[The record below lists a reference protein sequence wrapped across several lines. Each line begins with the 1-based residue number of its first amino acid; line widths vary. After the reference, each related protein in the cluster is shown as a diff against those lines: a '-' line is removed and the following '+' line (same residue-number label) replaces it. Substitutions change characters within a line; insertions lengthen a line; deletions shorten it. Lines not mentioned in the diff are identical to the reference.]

1 MKYNFVTAFD
11 ETLLQ
16 QSTISLLNEFKDNWE
31 KEINFHCY
39 YYDIDLSNYSL
50 PKASNIHY
58 HNLLELSE
66 YSAFLKNYSR
76 HDGTEDNTIEYSEV
90 LNVVQH
96 IPKIMAVTECGFN
109 SVDWVIWFDPSLI
122 NIKPISV
129 KKLDSLFPSSGPIDI
144 LTVKDADDFIAFNM
158 SRQVP
163 SDLLGDLRGAYISGE
178 FSNYREW
185 TFPFVLN
192 RLITIYQ
199 AHGMRV
205 QEIEN
210 DVLSS
215 LFVSLMDRQNMG
227 IRDSSGNRIIQLS
240 ETDTSPDILP
250 NRYRQLADLVRFYK
264 PSCIAETGTWN
275 GGRAIEMALAAFQN
289 SDSVHYIGF
298 DLFEDATPQ
307 TDHEE
312 FNVKPHNTKAAV
324 QKRFEEFAE
333 HIKEKENKT
342 FTFELT
348 KGNVRETLESLIIQR
363 VLQKDLKNLDKLPKT
378 ETAYTEID
386 FALIG
391 SGNSEKTVQIEY
403 NAFKDVPVVVA
414 DHFFTED
421 HETEGIPPE
430 KYQGVKQVFDKIK
443 IKKIDAKETTEDGW
457 TSFDEKSTTRKY
469 LLPSGDRVAGGGHTH
484 LVVFLH
490 DNDLK
495 DIPEELKRVPIIVHP
510 RDCVPKDYINNNIKS
525 NMTLIDPQKWLQKH
539 SGHKETAAVISAGPY
554 LDYKKLKKFQKDNPE
569 VKIVAVKHAYPD
581 LLKHNIKVWGCVILD
596 PRSITGVSTHNIV
609 RKDLFNT
616 LDPDTRFFVAS
627 MTDPSVTNFL
637 IEKEAKIWGWH
648 AFTDSLRQEKD
659 RGKDIKNQQVKIE
672 EDLGIPEGATL
683 ITGGTCAAMRS
694 IGILHTMG
702 FRDIHLFGFDCCRE
716 EPTKEEKTETTGD
729 IEGGEVP
736 KPKYIEVTVKDRT
749 YWTTGELL
757 AMAQDCEKVFA
768 DEGLEGVLSF
778 HGKDTMIA
786 DLWDINQ
793 ERLEKNKTVFDG
805 YYDE

>member
-1 MKYNFVTAFD
+1 VKYNFVTAFD

-58 HNLLELSE
+58 HNLLELAE

-215 LFVSLMDRQNMG
+215 MFVSLMDRQNMG

-348 KGNVRETLESLIIQR
+348 KGNVRETLN
-363 VLQKDLKNLDKLPKT
+363 KLDKTK
-378 ETAYTEID
+378 ID
-386 FALIG
+386 LALIG

-596 PRSITGVSTHNIV
+596 PRPITGVSTHNIV

>member
-1 MKYNFVTAFD
+1 VKYNFVTAFD

-58 HNLLELSE
+58 HNLLELTE

-199 AHGMRV
+199 AHGMRI

-215 LFVSLMDRQNMG
+215 MFVSLMDRQNMG

-348 KGNVRETLESLIIQR
+348 KGNVRETLN
-363 VLQKDLKNLDKLPKT
+363 KLDKTK
-378 ETAYTEID
+378 ID
-386 FALIG
+386 LALIG

-596 PRSITGVSTHNIV
+596 PRPITGVSTHNIV

>member
-1 MKYNFVTAFD
+1 VKYNFVTAFD

-16 QSTISLLNEFKDNWE
+16 QSTILLLNEFKDNWE

-144 LTVKDADDFIAFNM
+144 LTVKDADNFIAFNM

-215 LFVSLMDRQNMG
+215 MFVSLMDRQNMG

-348 KGNVRETLESLIIQR
+348 KGNVRETLN
-363 VLQKDLKNLDKLPKT
+363 KLDKTK
-378 ETAYTEID
+378 ID
-386 FALIG
+386 LALIG

>member
-58 HNLLELSE
+58 HNLLELTE

-215 LFVSLMDRQNMG
+215 MFVSLMDRQNMG

-348 KGNVRETLESLIIQR
+348 KGNVRETLN
-363 VLQKDLKNLDKLPKT
+363 KLDKTK
-378 ETAYTEID
+378 ID
-386 FALIG
+386 LALIG

-403 NAFKDVPVVVA
+403 DAFKDVPVVVA

-596 PRSITGVSTHNIV
+596 PRPITGVSTHNIV

-659 RGKDIKNQQVKIE
+659 QGKEIQNQQVKIE

-729 IEGGEVP
+729 IEGGETP
-736 KPKYIEVTVKDRT
+736 KPKYMEVTVKNT
-749 YWTTGELL
+749 AYWTTGELL

-778 HGKDTMIA
+778 HGKNTMVA

-793 ERLEKNKTVFDG
+793 EQLEKRKISFTG

>member
-215 LFVSLMDRQNMG
+215 MFVSLMDRQNMG

-348 KGNVRETLESLIIQR
+348 KGNVRETLN
-363 VLQKDLKNLDKLPKT
+363 KLDKTK
-378 ETAYTEID
+378 ID
-386 FALIG
+386 LALIG

-403 NAFKDVPVVVA
+403 DAFKDVPVVVA

-596 PRSITGVSTHNIV
+596 PRPITGVSTHNIV

>member
-58 HNLLELSE
+58 HNLLELTE

-199 AHGMRV
+199 AHGMRI

-215 LFVSLMDRQNMG
+215 MFVSLMDRQNMG

-348 KGNVRETLESLIIQR
+348 KGNVRETLN
-363 VLQKDLKNLDKLPKT
+363 KLDKTK
-378 ETAYTEID
+378 ID
-386 FALIG
+386 LALIG

-596 PRSITGVSTHNIV
+596 PRPITGVSTHNIV

>member
-58 HNLLELSE
+58 HNLLELTE

-215 LFVSLMDRQNMG
+215 MFVSLMDRQNMG

-348 KGNVRETLESLIIQR
+348 KGNVRETLN
-363 VLQKDLKNLDKLPKT
+363 KLDKTK
-378 ETAYTEID
+378 ID
-386 FALIG
+386 LALIG

-596 PRSITGVSTHNIV
+596 PRPITGVSTHNIV